1 MEERA
6 GSGLTPPG
14 QAVFWS
20 GFEAGGRPFRV
31 AATEKGACRL
41 SLPGEDAGAFFR
53 WLAVRFT
60 RARLVE
66 DPARLEPY
74 AAVVRAR
81 LRGEAGDP
89 VVPLDPMGTP
99 FQRAVWEVVAGIP
112 RGTTLAYGEIAKRLG
127 FPQASRAVGAAV
139 AANPLPLF
147 IPTHRVVASDGSVPG
162 YGPSVPIKEELLR
175 LEGIVPRGRSEPRP
189 VASSP
194 PALPASP

>member
-1 MEERA
+1 MDERTE
-6 GSGLTPPG
+6 SSPTPSG
-14 QAVFWS
+14 QAVSWF

-31 AATEKGACRL
+31 AATDKGACRL

-53 WLAVRFT
+53 WLAVRFR

-66 DPARLEPY
+66 DPARLEAY
-74 AAVVRAR
+74 ASVVRAC
-81 LRGEAGDP
+81 LRGEGGEP
-89 VVPLDPMGTP
+89 VPLDPIGTP
-99 FQRAVWEVVAGIP
+99 FQRAVWEIVVGIP
-112 RGTTLAYGEIAKRLG
+112 RGTTVAYGEIAKRLG

-175 LEGIVPRGRSEPRP
+175 LEGILPRGRGEKA
-189 VASSP
+189 ASAGAEVP
-194 PALPASP
+194 TAP

>member
-1 MEERA
+1 MVERA
-6 GSGLTPPG
+6 GSGTTQSG
-14 QAVFWS
+14 EAVSWF

-53 WLAVRFT
+53 WLAVRFR

-66 DPARLEPY
+66 DPARLESY
-74 AAVVRAR
+74 AAVVRAC

-89 VVPLDPMGTP
+89 RVPLDPIGTP
-99 FQRAVWEVVAGIP
+99 FQRAVWDIVVRIP
-112 RGTTLAYGEIAKRLG
+112 RGTTAAYGEIAKRLG

-162 YGPSVPIKEELLR
+162 YGPSVPFKEELLR
-175 LEGIVPRGRSEPRP
+175 LEGILPRGRRDPGK
-189 VASSP
+189 VLA
-194 PALPASP
+194 